1 MRQWEAQINRLIKE
15 VARRRGSEQTRSGM
29 SRILSANSATP
40 HPQPRIPNGS
50 QYSHSAPISVYSQ
63 ISTTSTSTTLRNRS
77 ITNHSYEDYSSNTSN
92 LYGSGPQGYPTHN
105 GFDMEPDEDDAE
117 DYLPSVTYGTSG
129 RGTPLGS
136 RRTPNSLSMP
146 PERELV
152 LGYERPRAHTE
163 GNDGPVLAQW
173 KSGLPPMPSTS
184 MMSPDGSA
192 RSVTPRM
199 NSNMSINSTASYAS
213 DGSFGTGTATRPPL
227 RSQFSSTRL
236 RPGYETSNGMT
247 SAPPSNTVYRS
258 GRSPTPNTN
267 SSNPTV
273 DGLSAPP
280 LNRSRSASQPGTYVP
295 PPRAI
300 PPVPNGSP
308 HWSQNDRVSTGALN
322 NKRGSGSSQSTA
334 ESSDY
339 SPNSSSSPVTPF
351 GSSESSL
358 GGMGIQNPH
367 AHIDEPSPVKV
378 KVHFHEDIFVIQ
390 VEKTTEYGDLVEK
403 VGRKIRLCGPRRDDG
418 PLRVK
423 YRDED
428 GDMVSLGSTEDVQMA
443 FEAYR
448 PGGQVTLF
456 VT

>member
-15 VARRRGSEQTRSGM
+15 VARKRGSERVGSGM
-29 SRILSANSATP
+29 SRILTANSTGP
-40 HPQPRIPNGS
+40 HSQPRIPNGS
-50 QYSHSAPISVYSQ
+50 HYSHSNPVSVYSSQ
-63 ISTTSTSTTLRNRS
+63 SSTAYASTTMRS
-77 ITNHSYEDYSSNTSN
+77 RVNTNNSYDEYSSNTGSMCA
-92 LYGSGPQGYPTHN
+92 SGPQGYAPHN
-105 GFDMEPDEDDAE
+105 GFDMEPDEDDLE
-117 DYLPSVTYGTSG
+117 DYPPFLGYGASG
-129 RGTPLGS
+129 RGTPIGG
-136 RRTPNSLSMP
+136 RKTPNALSMP

-152 LGYERPRAHTE
+152 TGYERPRAQTE
-163 GNDGPVLAQW
+163 GTDGLVLAKW
-173 KSGLPPMPSTS
+173 RNGLPPMPSTAVI
-184 MMSPDGSA
+184 SPEGSVYP
-192 RSVTPRM
+192 VTPRM
-199 NSNMSINSTASYAS
+199 NSNMSINSSYTSNA
-213 DGSFGTGTATRPPL
+213 SFGSHPATRPPL
-227 RSQFSSTRL
+227 RSQFSSNHL
-236 RPGYETSNGMT
+236 GNSYESSNGLP
-247 SAPPSNTVYRS
+247 SAPPSNAVYRQA
-258 GRSPTPNTN
+258 RSPTPS

-273 DGLSAPP
+273 NNGLVAPP
-280 LNRSRSASQPGTYVP
+280 MNRSRSLSQPGVYNP
-295 PPRAI
+295 PPTKAV

-308 HWSQNDRVSTGALN
+308 NWSQGDRSLPGAPN

-339 SPNSSSSPVTPF
+339 SPNSSSPITPY

-358 GGMGIQNPH
+358 GGYVDPGLSP
-367 AHIDEPSPVKV
+367 PVKV

-390 VEKTTEYGDLVEK
+390 VPRTTEYGDLVEK